1 VKKMANYKIYTDE
14 KNRQIIAVCRYAGQN
29 VRAVAKCAPEDTF
42 DAEIGT
48 KLAIARCNWKV
59 AKLKLQ
65 NAGVKYLEA
74 AKAADEAQKRF
85 DKMKDYYMDSVDQLD
100 EAGAAIQNII
110 SEIK

>member
-1 VKKMANYKIYTDE
+1 MANYKIYTDE
-14 KNRQIIAVCRYAGQN
+14 KNRQIIAVCRYAGQK

-42 DAEIGT
+42 DAEIGK
-48 KLAIARCNWKV
+48 KLAIARCKWKV

-74 AKAADEAQKRF
+74 AKTADEAQKRF